1 MGVSADPD
9 PPFLRCGSGRARS
22 EAASRLR
29 ADRTAGDQADRHPGP
44 PSRRHLPHRGEA
56 FTAQPPTGLE
66 PGSPFSPSIEALA
79 TYLHHC
85 QGIGFERLSA
95 LFRDIFALAVSE
107 GALANL
113 SKR

>member
-1 MGVSADPD
+1 MGVSADPG
-9 PPFLRCGSGRARS
+9 PPFLRGGSGRARS

-29 ADRTAGDQADRHPGP
+29 ADRTAADQADRRPRP

-56 FTAQPPTGLE
+56 FTARPPPGLE
-66 PGSPFSPSIEALA
+66 PGSPFGPSIEALA
-79 TYLHHC
+79 VYLHHC

-95 LFRDIFALAVSE
+95 LFRDIFGVAVSE

-113 SKR
+113 LNR